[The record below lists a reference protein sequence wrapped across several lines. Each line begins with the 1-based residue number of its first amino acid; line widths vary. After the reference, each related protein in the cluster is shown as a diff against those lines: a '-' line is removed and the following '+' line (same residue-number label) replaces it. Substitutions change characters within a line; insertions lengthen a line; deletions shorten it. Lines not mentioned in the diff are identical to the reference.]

1 MYAEG
6 LTFLGT
12 KNSIFTFCSAL
23 NEWAGLEFYRMRNW
37 LKTVLFLSA
46 FSPALLSIAIAR
58 CWTGGLTVVV
68 GFYVVL
74 GILGSL
80 LAMLVMRILRQ
91 KGEVINFTAKKIKS
105 NDALMLGVVSTY
117 FLPFIGKA
125 ADITPSIVLALLL
138 LVAIILSLQSAIPP
152 HPLLRLLRYRFYEVE
167 SASGVV
173 YTLITRRDLHDP
185 KQISAV
191 RVISSSM
198 LVEAT

>member
-1 MYAEG
+1 
-6 LTFLGT
+6 
-12 KNSIFTFCSAL
+12 
-23 NEWAGLEFYRMRNW
+23 MRNW

-58 CWTGGLTVVV
+58 FWTGGLTIVV

-80 LAMLVMRILRQ
+80 LAMLVMRILGR
-91 KGEVINFTAKKIKS
+91 KGEAINFTAKKIKS

-125 ADITPSIVLALLL
+125 ADITPGIVLALLP
-138 LVAIILSLQSAIPP
+138 LVAVILSLQSAIPP
-152 HPLLRLLRYRFYEVE
+152 HPLLRLLRYRFYDVE

-173 YTLITRRDLHDP
+173 YTLITRRELQDP

-198 LVEAT
+198 LVEAM

>member
-1 MYAEG
+1 
-6 LTFLGT
+6 
-12 KNSIFTFCSAL
+12 
-23 NEWAGLEFYRMRNW
+23 MRNW

-58 CWTGGLTVVV
+58 FWTGGLTIVV

-117 FLPFIGKA
+117 FFPFIGKA
-125 ADITPSIVLALLL
+125 ADITPGIALALLL
-138 LVAIILSLQSAIPP
+138 VVAVILSLQNAIPP
-152 HPLLRLLRYRFYEVE
+152 HPLLRLFRYRFYEVE

-173 YTLITRRDLHDP
+173 YTLITQRDLRDP

-198 LVEAT
+198 LVETT